1 MDFVLIKF
9 EYDKILI
16 HEMNSLMIISQTHL
30 CKIFESALYLSM
42 HLF

>member
-9 EYDKILI
+9 EYDKIHI
-16 HEMNSLMIISQTHL
+16 HELNSLMNILQTHL
-30 CKIFESALYLSM
+30 CKIFESALYLNM